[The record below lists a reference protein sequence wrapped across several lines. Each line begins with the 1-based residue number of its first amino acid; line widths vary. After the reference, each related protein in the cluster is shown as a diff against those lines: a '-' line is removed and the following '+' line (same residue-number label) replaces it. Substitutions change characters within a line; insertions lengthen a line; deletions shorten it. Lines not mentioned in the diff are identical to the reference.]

1 MKRYKAVLKEAE
13 ASLSVSGQ
21 ETRVAA
27 IVMEELFGLNFAG
40 LMVHGDELM
49 SKEDYKKFVSVI
61 ERVCQNEPYQYVLGE
76 AYFYDSYFK
85 VTPDTLIPRNETEEL
100 VDFVL
105 NNEPDTGLTAVDIGT
120 GTGAIGLTLA
130 KHWTSNK
137 VIVTDISPGALSTA
151 RENGRRL
158 GVSAEYLEGSL
169 FEPLVDKEI
178 KADII
183 ISNPP
188 YISEDEKYL
197 MTSSVLEYEPAAAL
211 FADDG
216 GLALYKEMI
225 RTLPEV
231 LKPGGRIYFEIGF
244 KQADAL
250 KSYIETAWPGT
261 IAHVIKDIN
270 QQDRILY
277 FTRGEKSD

>member
-1 MKRYKAVLKEAE
+1 M
-13 ASLSVSGQ
+13 
-21 ETRVAA
+21 
-27 IVMEELFGLNFAG
+27 
-40 LMVHGDELM
+40 
-49 SKEDYKKFVSVI
+49 
-61 ERVCQNEPYQYVLGE
+61 LGE

-100 VDFVL
+100 VAFVL

-169 FEPLVDKEI
+169 FEPLMDKEI

-188 YISEDEKYL
+188 YISEDEKHL
-197 MTSSVLEYEPAAAL
+197 MTSSVVEYEPAAAL